1 MIIEEATIRQIL
13 DSRGNPTVEVDI
25 RTTNGFGRAAAPSGA
40 STGTHEVS
48 AWPEGGVN
56 GALKLAR
63 LEVLPSIIGQN
74 VTDQH
79 GVDAQLHELDG
90 TDNFSH
96 IGGNVA
102 VAISLAAA
110 KAAANSL
117 ELPLYRYV
125 GGLNLSDLPMPLGN
139 VLGGGAHAVGGTT
152 IQEYLVT
159 AFGSNAAES
168 VMANARV
175 HHRVKKLLEERF
187 PLAALGKG
195 DEGAWVAQL
204 EDVEALELV
213 FKACNEVG
221 DELELEI
228 RPSLDLAASEFYHDG
243 HYHYRDRTLTPEEQV
258 NFVAGLVDRFN
269 LYAVEDAL
277 DENDFVSHAELTSQV
292 GHRCLVVGDD
302 LYVTSSS
309 RLEEGLA
316 LRATNAILIKPNQ
329 VGTLT
334 DTLNTVALAHR
345 SGLKTIISHRSGETT
360 DNSIAHLGV
369 GLGCHMIKTGTVG
382 GERLAKLNTLIR
394 IEEELT

>member
-1 MIIEEATIRQIL
+1 MIIEKATIRKIL

-25 RTTNGFGRAAAPSGA
+25 RTAHGFGRAAAPSGA

-48 AWPEGGVN
+48 AWPEGGVD
-56 GALKLAR
+56 GGIKLAR
-63 LEVLPSIIGQN
+63 LEVLPSLMEQD
-74 VTDQH
+74 VSDQH

-110 KAAANSL
+110 KAAADSL
-117 ELPLYRYV
+117 NLPFYRYV
-125 GGLNLSDLPMPLGN
+125 GGLNLSDLPMPQGN
-139 VLGGGAHAVGGTT
+139 VLGGGAHSVGGTT
-152 IQEYLVT
+152 IQEYLVIS
-159 AFGSNAAES
+159 FGSTTAES
-168 VMANARV
+168 VIANAKV

-187 PLAALGKG
+187 PESALGKG
-195 DEGAWVAQL
+195 DEGAWTAQL

-213 FKACNEVG
+213 SRACQEMG
-221 DELELEI
+221 DELEIEI

-243 HYHYRDRTLTPEEQV
+243 QYHYGDRTLTPEEQV
-258 NFVAGLVDRFN
+258 DFVAGLVDRFN
-269 LYAVEDAL
+269 LYAVEDPL
-277 DENDFVSHAELTSQV
+277 DENDYASHAELTSQV
-292 GHRCLVVGDD
+292 GDRCLVVGDD
-302 LYVTSSS
+302 LYVTNAS
-309 RLEEGLA
+309 RLEEGQA
-316 LRATNAILIKPNQ
+316 LKATNAILIKPNQ

-345 SGLKTIISHRSGETT
+345 SGFKTVISHRSGETT